1 MKLFLAL
8 LLSICVAS
16 AEEREKRASVGGIPS
31 IDQISVVHIE
41 NLLAAHGIEAVIWG
55 SIYYGIE
62 VPPAKKAEAIK
73 LLKRDAPR
81 RNYVV
86 LRVEGRDIG
95 KKPESTERLRR
106 IRVRDALKMPEYSPE
121 TTLGRF
127 LRSKEVTALTKKHP
141 FIQSLEVAERQ
152 YRITPTELSDAYE
165 IEITLRSTLGTRGKE
180 LRYGYQV
187 MNHGRTVEFNGGEG
201 PGSFHDEPPTP

>member
-8 LLSICVAS
+8 LLSVCVAS
-16 AEEREKRASVGGIPS
+16 AAERGEWASVGGIS
-31 IDQISVVHIE
+31 SVEQISVVHIE
-41 NLLAAHGIEAVIWG
+41 NLMAAHGIEALIWG
-55 SIYYGIE
+55 SIFYVIE
-62 VPPAKKAEAIK
+62 VPRAKKAEAIK

-86 LRVEGRDIG
+86 HNVEGRKIG
-95 KKPESTERLRR
+95 RAPVSSERLRR

-121 TTLGRF
+121 TSLGRF

-165 IEITLRSTLGTRGKE
+165 IEIVLRSTLGPRGKE
-180 LRYGYQV
+180 ATNSCQI
-187 MNHGRTVEFNGGEG
+187 MNHGRTVAYPYFGTD
-201 PGSFHDEPPTP
+201 SFHDDPPTR

>member
-1 MKLFLAL
+1 MKILLAL
-8 LLSICVAS
+8 LLSVSVAS
-16 AEEREKRASVGGIPS
+16 AEEREKRVGVGAIPS
-31 IDQISVVHIE
+31 CDQISVVHIE
-41 NLLAAHGIEAVIWG
+41 NLFAAHGIEAVIWG
-55 SIYYGIE
+55 TVYWVIE

-86 LRVEGRDIG
+86 LAVAGDIG
-95 KKPESTERLRR
+95 KKLESSERLRR
-106 IRVRDALKMPEYSPE
+106 IRMRDALKMPEYSPE
-121 TTLGRF
+121 TSLGRF

-165 IEITLRSTLGTRGKE
+165 IEIVLRSTPGTRGKE

-187 MNHGRTVEFNGGEG
+187 MNHGRTVEFCGGYG
-201 PGSFHDEPPTP
+201 PGGFQDEPQTR

>member
-8 LLSICVAS
+8 VLSIYVAS
-16 AEEREKRASVGGIPS
+16 AEESEKRVGVGAIPN

-41 NLLAAHGIEAVIWG
+41 NLMAAHGIEAVIWG
-55 SIYYGIE
+55 TVFWGIE
-62 VPPAKKAEAIK
+62 VPQAKRAEAIK

-86 LRVEGRDIG
+86 MTVSGNIG
-95 KKPESTERLRR
+95 KKPESSERLRR
-106 IRVRDALKMPEYSPE
+106 IRVRDALKLPEYSPQ
-121 TTLGRF
+121 TSLGRF
-127 LRSKEVTALTKKHP
+127 LRSKEVTALTAKHP

-165 IEITLRSTLGTRGKE
+165 IEITLRSTLGTRGRE

-187 MNHGRTVEFNGGEG
+187 MNHGRTVKFTGGGG
-201 PGSFHDEPPTP
+201 PRTFQDDKPTR